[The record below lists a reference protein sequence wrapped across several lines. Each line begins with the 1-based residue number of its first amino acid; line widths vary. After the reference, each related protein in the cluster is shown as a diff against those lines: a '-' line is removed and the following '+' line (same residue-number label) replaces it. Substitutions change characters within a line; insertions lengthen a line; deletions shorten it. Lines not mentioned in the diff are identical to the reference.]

1 MPRSRRPFSA
11 APLLAVA
18 LAVLAAGCAS
28 APSPRF
34 HSLLAATASAAAPA
48 PAATPDAPRLLVDLA
63 PVGVPAGVDQPQWV
77 VRTADD
83 TLRLLEQERWVAPL
97 REELRAALLD
107 GLVRRWNA
115 ADIRT
120 AAAPADT
127 PGWRVRVD
135 VQRFE
140 TVAGSGTWLDSSWSA
155 VSTVAGNKASIAC
168 RSRLRESAGADP
180 VALAAAHRQA
190 VARLADQ
197 IGATLSSAGREM
209 ACPSGNAPP

>member
-1 MPRSRRPFSA
+1 MPRFRRPFSA
-11 APLLAVA
+11 ARFPAIA
-18 LAVLAAGCAS
+18 LVVLAAGCAS

-34 HSLLAATASAAAPA
+34 HSLLAATASTAPPAAAASA
-48 PAATPDAPRLLVDLA
+48 PTLFVDLA
-63 PVGVPAGVDQPQWV
+63 PVSVPAGVDQPQWV

-83 TLRLLEQERWVAPL
+83 TLRLLEQERWLAPL
-97 REELRAALLD
+97 RDELRAALLD
-107 GLVRRWNA
+107 GLVRHWNA
-115 ADIRT
+115 ADPRT

-155 VSTVAGNKASIAC
+155 VSTVAGSKASIAC

-180 VALAAAHRQA
+180 VALASAHRQA

-197 IGATLSSAGREM
+197 IGATLSSSRVM
-209 ACPSGNAPP
+209 VCPDGAAPP